1 MDTLIQIAYFAA
13 AILFILGL
21 RRMSSPVTAR
31 TGIQWAGAGMLVATL
46 ITFAWRDMGYYAL
59 MTAVIFMG
67 GVGAR
72 WTG

>member
-31 TGIQWAGAGMLVATL
+31 TGIH
-46 ITFAWRDMGYYAL
+46 
-59 MTAVIFMG
+59 
-67 GVGAR
+67 
-72 WTG
+72 